1 MAPNRCVD
9 IGGRRLRH
17 SAWGRTSEQAT

>member
-1 MAPNRCVD
+1 MAPSHCVD

-17 SAWGRTSEQAT
+17 SAWGRTFAQAT

>member
-1 MAPNRCVD
+1 MAPSHCVD

-17 SAWGRTSEQAT
+17 LAWGRTFAQAT